1 MIASVLDFITG
12 GALRL
17 VLLLIGLL
25 PTVSLDDLPLEM
37 PQAVRDAMGAL
48 NWFVPVGD
56 MITMLTWWIGLL
68 LAVNAVL
75 LVSRILDIVR
85 K

>member
-1 MIASVLDFITG
+1 MIVSVLDFITG

-25 PTVSLDDLPLEM
+25 PTVSLDELPLEM

-56 MITMLTWWIGLL
+56 MITMLTWWVGLL

>member
-17 VLLLIGLL
+17 VLLLVGLL
-25 PTVSLDDLPLEM
+25 PTVSFDDLPLEM
-37 PQAVRDAMGAL
+37 PEAVRDAMGAL

>member
-1 MIASVLDFITG
+1 MISGILDFIFG
-12 GALRL
+12 GALHL

-25 PTVSLDDLPLEM
+25 PTVSLSDLPLQM
-37 PQAVRDAMGAL
+37 PEPVRDAMAGL
-48 NWFVPVGD
+48 NWFVPIGD
-56 MITMLTWWIGLL
+56 MISILTWWIGLL

>member
-17 VLLLIGLL
+17 VLLLVGLL
-25 PTVSLDDLPLEM
+25 PTVSLDDLPLQM
-37 PQAVRDAMGAL
+37 PEAVRDAMGAL

>member
-17 VLLLIGLL
+17 VLLLVGLL

-37 PQAVRDAMGAL
+37 PEAVRDALGAL
-48 NWFVPVGD
+48 NWFVPLGD

>member
-1 MIASVLDFITG
+1 MAG
-12 GALRL
+12 
-17 VLLLIGLL
+17 
-25 PTVSLDDLPLEM
+25 
-37 PQAVRDAMGAL
+37 L
-48 NWFVPVGD
+48 NWFVPIGD
-56 MITMLTWWIGLL
+56 MISILTWWIGLL

>member
-25 PTVSLDDLPLEM
+25 PTVSLDDLPLQM

-56 MITMLTWWIGLL
+56 MIAMLGWWIGLL